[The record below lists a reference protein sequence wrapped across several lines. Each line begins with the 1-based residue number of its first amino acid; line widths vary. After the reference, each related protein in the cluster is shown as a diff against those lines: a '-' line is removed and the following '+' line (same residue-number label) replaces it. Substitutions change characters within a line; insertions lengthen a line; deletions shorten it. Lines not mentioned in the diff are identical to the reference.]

1 MNPASPDGVEDKR
14 GPTLGRVA
22 KPRFFYGYIVTA
34 AGFSSFIIGATITST
49 FGVFFKPM
57 LTEFGWTRA
66 ETVLAYSLLF
76 IVHAVLGIVVGWLSD
91 KIGPRIVVT
100 VFGSFLGIC
109 YLLMSQVNAA
119 WQFQL
124 NYALL
129 GAIGLSSFTVPIM
142 STVTRWFVRRRG
154 MMIGIVQAGTGIGG
168 LIFAPL
174 AGWLILTSGWRS
186 SYIILG
192 IIVLVGIIT
201 SGLFLRR
208 APEEIGQLPDG
219 ATEVISSERD
229 RQSSNLQA
237 GLSVRGAMRTSQF
250 WMIAGLYF
258 SFGFCRSTFL
268 AHIAAHVQDLGFSLT
283 DGANVLAVLT
293 GASIIGRIS
302 MGRVADMIDN
312 GPAFMVS
319 YAAMTLILIW
329 GLITEGLWGL
339 FLFALVFG
347 FSWGAQAVLRFAITS
362 EAFGLVSLGAIMG
375 VLTFAEA
382 SASGFGSYF
391 AGYLFDV
398 LHSYQPAFITSTALS
413 AIGILLAWRLKLTV
427 RERKITREKLENDT
441 R

>member
-1 MNPASPDGVEDKR
+1 MNEVGPGRAEEGR
-14 GPTLGRVA
+14 GLRLGKIA
-22 KPRFFYGYIVTA
+22 KSRFFYGYVVAA
-34 AGFSSFIIGATITST
+34 AGFSIWLIGWGIHTT

-76 IVHAVLGIVVGWLSD
+76 IVQAVLGIVVGWLSD

-109 YLLMSQVNAA
+109 YLLMSQVNAV

-124 NYALL
+124 NYALA
-129 GAIGLSSFTVPIM
+129 GGIGLSALVVPIM
-142 STVTRWFVRRRG
+142 ATMARWFVRRRG
-154 MMIGIVQAGTGIGG
+154 IMTGIVQTGLGIGG

-398 LHSYQPAFITSTALS
+398 LHSYQPAFFMGIAFSI
-413 AIGILLAWRLKLTV
+413 IGILLAWRLKPAV
-427 RERKITREKLENDT
+427 RTSGLLH
-441 R
+441 